1 MGRTKHLQVVP
12 QNDSFLEQAHKIS
25 RASFS
30 MPVMHRRLIY
40 LAMAF
45 SKVKEDDF
53 EDLEMTVPDI
63 RKALK
68 MNRSSS
74 SNDDIRA
81 AAEGVQKA
89 VLSIDEED
97 GWVVFSW
104 FHHIRYCKSRD
115 SIQMRLHDELKP
127 YIIDLTENFRRLSVA
142 DLSRLQGIYGQR
154 IFELVMADAG
164 HLGQDGN
171 LPGEWFTPLLFD
183 DLRIRFK
190 IPDTLYRGR
199 NGTND
204 FRRRVI
210 DDPIREINDAGLG
223 IHIKADYDRFR
234 RGRSLLGVR
243 LIVRVVSRFDP
254 KDVTPATA
262 SEAEEAADLAKLS
275 DSEQARFAALLRE
288 ELAQGELD
296 LIPGVTMNAF
306 MQKGAELRAMARL
319 REELAKGKPKAAKK
333 NKGESK

>member
-12 QNDSFLEQAHKIS
+12 QGDSFLDQAHQIS

-45 SKVKEDDF
+45 SKVKGDDF
-53 EDLEMTVPDI
+53 EDLEMSVNDI
-63 RKALK
+63 RKALE
-68 MNRSSS
+68 MDRSSS
-74 SNDDIRA
+74 SNDAIRA

-127 YIIDLTENFRRLSVA
+127 YILALTENFRRLSVA
-142 DLSRLQGIYGQR
+142 DLRRLQGTYGQR

-171 LPGEWFTPLLFD
+171 LPDRWFTDLDFD
-183 DLRIRFK
+183 HLRIIFK
-190 IPDTLYRGR
+190 ILDTEYQGR
-199 NGTND
+199 NGTNN
-204 FRRRVI
+204 FRTRVI
-210 DDPIREINDAGLG
+210 DDPVREINDAGLG
-223 IHIKADYDRFR
+223 IHIKPDYDRFR
-234 RGRSLLGVR
+234 YRSKLTGVR
-243 LIVRVVSRFDP
+243 LNVRVVSRFDP
-254 KDVTPATA
+254 KDVTPVTA
-262 SEAEEAADLAKLS
+262 SEVKEAADLAKLS
-275 DSEQARFAALLRE
+275 DSEQARFDVLLRE
-288 ELAQGELD
+288 ELSQGELD
-296 LIPGVTMNAF
+296 LADTNPFKG
-306 MQKGAELRAMARL
+306 KGAELRAMARL
-319 REELAKGKPKAAKK
+319 REEQAKVKPKATKK